1 LAAKNSKS
9 WETVR
14 GQKPLNEKRVAAY
27 ERVMDAEQLIAEA
40 RYRRGVSHAAITD
53 ALAVSEP
60 DGSGI
65 EQEEDLYLSILG
77 RYVEALG
84 GHLEVRAVF
93 PEETINLLREPDQA
107 GASDSS

>member
-1 LAAKNSKS
+1 MAANRAKS

-14 GQKPLNEKRVAAY
+14 RQKPVSEKRVAAY

-53 ALAVSEP
+53 ALAVSER
-60 DGSGI
+60 DGSDTT
-65 EQEEDLYLSILG
+65 QEDDAYLSILG

-84 GHLEVRAVF
+84 GYLEVRAVF
-93 PEETINLLREPDQA
+93 PEEAITLLRQPDDQS
-107 GASDSS
+107 ASDPA